1 MSVVEEFFKN
11 TKQFFDV
18 LFLSERKLTMEEK
31 LIFSQILFEFGSSD
45 EIENVN
51 SFGDEL
57 RNEIK
62 SRIEI
67 IINNLNNIEDDDEFK
82 RKAKEYKTKCKDNT
96 IMLSSFLRIF
106 NYGPYKG
113 ASNNPF
119 NVVKNIFNN
128 FLIPQLSKRGNFL
141 VD

>member
-1 MSVVEEFFKN
+1 MSIVEEFFKN

-31 LIFSQILFEFGSSD
+31 LIFSQILFEFCSSD

-67 IINNLNNIEDDDEFK
+67 ILW
-82 RKAKEYKTKCKDNT
+82 
-96 IMLSSFLRIF
+96 IF
-106 NYGPYKG
+106 
-113 ASNNPF
+113 F
-119 NVVKNIFNN
+119 
-128 FLIPQLSKRGNFL
+128 LSKKISI
-141 VD
+141 